1 MERRAKTTAGVSFWT
16 PAPVRASP
24 SSTED
29 SEDGWEEEEEDEEQ
43 ARRDED
49 FVRLMDVNGVIGLP
63 ESLGEMMSPADPK
76 PAEEDLQPT
85 RLFFPDDD
93 LASLTEEGGQRRSR
107 EEHPLSGVSQ
117 SSTTDY
123 LWDQLL
129 HSSAVPEIA
138 AEPFPESSC
147 SDSSLRWDS
156 AGASPR
162 PAAPSSEHASRR
174 SSSGEAAAS
183 LDEVRA
189 LKTSSPCKPRTH
201 CPNTE
206 LSKTSRVFNQFRTDS
221 GSKQQ
226 NPKEAAPESRKGARH
241 YPTPDLSKVE
251 PRVCFPKG
259 VYNPPRSRKAS
270 RRTSASPEPPLM
282 FKSPAEIVKEVL
294 LNSPTGPCTPPEGN
308 RSATVSSTVP
318 PEFRCRRQAS
328 ALLEQLQ
335 EEHDRLLTRYAEAE
349 NTIDR
354 LRLEAKVNLYADP
367 PKAGRAPP
375 SGPKHAAS
383 KLLNLDFSGAQIISP
398 SCCCS
403 QQEGSDVRPLC
414 RKGEPQRLAESL
426 FSQTEKFLQQ
436 LQTFENL
443 LKREKLKPAEKT
455 KGLCQL
461 AEGLNSLENGY
472 LLALDEHKQLQRSGA
487 DISPLDPDRELEG
500 LIFQC
505 ELHLEE
511 LREQVEHSEREETP
525 TPQSPPNVSV
535 VHRAKATIEV
545 GGSAS
550 KLSEAKEE
558 VGEETLRFPY
568 LRPWIDEHRSTIQD
582 FSKPMDGHPGHPGV
596 EPDLQRGDV
605 EAEQRAER
613 AESQRPT
620 SDYQDH
626 DGGSGK
632 RFSPRSSLPA
642 CSQTSRLPVPLG
654 SRVRRPES
662 HSSSLSSLADPEPP
676 ANRSVKA
683 GEAGRRPAAQ
693 DGVVSP
699 ETDSGFVGSESGRLA
714 PAAAPCSVHQRATE
728 RISALQEEKPAAAHV
743 SSSPFSRVVPKP
755 RGDPR
760 EKRTRS
766 GQRRR
771 TCSQQNRVREGE
783 PSRAGSGSSDPVLGS
798 DSAASESEVE
808 QSNTGTLNSLH
819 TPRSGSSSTTLRHHG
834 DSLRARSSSQAAD
847 AAIQTLQAE
856 VSRLRDRVEI
866 CMRNQRPPHSDRAAP
881 HTHTCCQVS
890 IPTPHSRSAKTS
902 SRVKQTDDECEEE
915 EELGP
920 KTREKSTSAPRKR
933 SQYNFSPSSD
943 GRLSPPPQSS
953 PSRCTQ
959 TSAASGRCRT
969 AAVHSKTTQTWQRP
983 VCGADSTDQHHLCLR
998 CLSSLRGRS
1007 ETFTNVS
1014 SPTGP
1019 LGGDREQRWPSCFH
1033 LSGPRDG
1040 LRRPQRDYH
1049 RGEEAQSSVKSRAE
1063 DAPDGAASSTAP
1075 PVRLH
1080 TCRPEE
1086 PPQLL
1091 LYTSPVLLLT
1101 TSIPD
1106 ESDERK
1112 GRSRRGR
1119 EADLRLHSS
1128 LSRAIRAARL
1138 MKHTSRHMAHSL
1150 AAGLQ
1155 HQQLLA
1161 QSCSY

>member
-1 MERRAKTTAGVSFWT
+1 MERRAKTIAGVSFWT
-16 PAPVRASP
+16 PAPLRASP

-29 SEDGWEEEEEDEEQ
+29 SEDGWEEEEDGEQ
-43 ARRDED
+43 AQREKD
-49 FVRLMDVNGVIGLP
+49 FVRLMDVNGIIGLP
-63 ESLGEMMSPADPK
+63 ESVGEMLSPADPK

-85 RLFFPDDD
+85 HGD
-93 LASLTEEGGQRRSR
+93 LASLTEEREQRRSREEQRKSR

-117 SSTTDY
+117 SSTIDY

-138 AEPFPESSC
+138 AEPFPESSG
-147 SDSSLRWDS
+147 SDSSLKSDS

-162 PAAPSSEHASRR
+162 PATPSSEHTSCR
-174 SSSGEAAAS
+174 SSSGVGE
-183 LDEVRA
+183 LQ
-189 LKTSSPCKPRTH
+189 TSSPCKPRTH
-201 CPNTE
+201 CPNNK
-206 LSKTSRVFNQFRTDS
+206 LSKTSRAFNQFKTDS

-226 NPKEAAPESRKGARH
+226 NPKEPAAEPRKGAQN
-241 YPTPDLSKVE
+241 YPSPDLSKVE

-259 VYNPPRSRKAS
+259 VYKPPRSRKAW
-270 RRTSASPEPPLM
+270 RTSASPEPPLM

-294 LNSPTGPCTPPEGN
+294 LNSPAGPWTPQEGN
-308 RSATVSSTVP
+308 ISGTVTSTVP

-367 PKAGRAPP
+367 PKAGRVPP
-375 SGPKHAAS
+375 SGPNHAPF
-383 KLLNLDFSGAQIISP
+383 KPLNLDFSGAQIISP
-398 SCCCS
+398 SRCCS
-403 QQEGSDVRPLC
+403 QQEGSDGRPLS
-414 RKGEPQRLAESL
+414 RKGEPQQLADSL

-461 AEGLNSLENGY
+461 AEGLDSLESGY
-472 LLALDEHKQLQRSGA
+472 LLALDEHKRLQRSGGE
-487 DISPLDPDRELEG
+487 ISPLDPDRELEG
-500 LIFQC
+500 LIFRC

-511 LREQVEHSEREETP
+511 LREQVEHSLASEREETP
-525 TPQSPPNVSV
+525 TPQSPPYVSA
-535 VHRAKATIEV
+535 VHRAKAAMEV
-545 GGSAS
+545 GGSAR
-550 KLSEAKEE
+550 KLSEAKEG

-582 FSKPMDGHPGHPGV
+582 FPMDRHRGRPEVDPLSAAFRT
-596 EPDLQRGDV
+596 DLQRGDV
-605 EAEQRAER
+605 EAEQRADR
-613 AESQRPT
+613 DDSQRPT
-620 SDYQDH
+620 SDQQDH
-626 DGGSGK
+626 DSGSGK
-632 RFSPRSSLPA
+632 RFSPRSRLPA

-654 SRVRRPES
+654 NLIRRLES
-662 HSSSLSSLADPEPP
+662 QSSSLSSLADAEPP
-676 ANRSVKA
+676 GNRSVKA
-683 GEAGRRPAAQ
+683 GGTRRVTAQ

-728 RISALQEEKPAAAHV
+728 SRISALLEEKPAAIHV
-743 SSSPFSRVVPKP
+743 PSSPFSRVVPKP
-755 RGDPR
+755 RGDPL

-771 TCSQQNRVREGE
+771 TCSQQNRVSEVE
-783 PSRAGSGSSDPVLGS
+783 PSRAGSGSS

-856 VSRLRDRVEI
+856 VSRLKDRVEI
-866 CMRNQRPPHSDRAAP
+866 CMRNQRPPRSDGAAP
-881 HTHTCCQVS
+881 HTHHCSQTS
-890 IPTPHSRSAKTS
+890 ASTPHSRSTETWS
-902 SRVKQTDDECEEE
+902 HVRQTEDEGEDEQR
-915 EELGP
+915 P
-920 KTREKSTSAPRKR
+920 KTQEKSTSAQRKR
-933 SQYNFSPSSD
+933 PQHNFSPSSD
-943 GRLSPPPQSS
+943 GQFPPPPQSS
-953 PSRCTQ
+953 SQ

-983 VCGADSTDQHHLCLR
+983 VCDRTDDGSDQHHLCLR

-1007 ETFTNVS
+1007 ETFTGVS
-1014 SPTGP
+1014 SPIGP
-1019 LGGDREQRWPSCFH
+1019 LGGDREQRWPSCLH
-1033 LSGPRDG
+1033 LCGPRDG
-1040 LRRPQRDYH
+1040 LRQRDYH
-1049 RGEEAQSSVKSRAE
+1049 RGEEVPSPVRSRAE
-1063 DAPDGAASSTAP
+1063 DSPDGAASSSAD

-1080 TCRPEE
+1080 RCRPVH

-1091 LYTSPVLLLT
+1091 LYSSPVFLLP

-1106 ESDERK
+1106 EPRGAQGSDDRK
-1112 GRSRRGR
+1112 GRSRRCW
-1119 EADLRLHSS
+1119 EADRRLDSS
-1128 LSRAIRAARL
+1128 LSRAIRAARV
-1138 MKHTSRHMAHSL
+1138 MKITSRHMAHAL